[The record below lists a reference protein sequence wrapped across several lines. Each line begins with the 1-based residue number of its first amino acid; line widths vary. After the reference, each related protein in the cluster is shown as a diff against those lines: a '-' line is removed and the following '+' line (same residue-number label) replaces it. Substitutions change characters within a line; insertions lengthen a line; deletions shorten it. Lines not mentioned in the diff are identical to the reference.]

1 MSVPAIIMRRER
13 DTVAAFRAARATSPE
28 TARPPESLGLG
39 NDLIRRRLE
48 AEAVLRPGRDPGTLY
63 LDEPSWAA
71 ANRRRHRLVLIL
83 LALAILAGA
92 AVLLGTGAVSSR

>member
-1 MSVPAIIMRRER
+1 MSVPAIILRRER
-13 DTVAAFRAARATSPE
+13 DAVDAFRAARATSPD
-28 TARPPESLGLG
+28 TARPPESLGLSSE
-39 NDLIRRRLE
+39 LIRRRLE

-71 ANRRRHRLVLIL
+71 ANRRRRRVILIL

-92 AVLLGTGAVSSR
+92 AVLLGTGAAASR